1 VDVQAPVP
9 HPDQS
14 LVAVKHIAICGTDMH
29 LCSIK
34 RSVDEY
40 AELPL
45 GFSGHEC
52 VAHVIDCPSG
62 SLLPGQPVLVIG
74 DDTFAEQY
82 VIGSEWL
89 LPLPEHIPMQY
100 AVLTQLLGT
109 VLYACKR
116 IGSVIGQDVV
126 VLGQGPAGLLFT
138 RVLQQLGARQVIC
151 TDIVQ
156 SRLEA
161 SSHMG
166 ASYTINASKVNV
178 PDVVKDVTLGKMAD
192 LVIEASGDNSAR
204 NQALDCIRWRGTIH
218 CFGLPENDILPF
230 DFGKFFEKQPM
241 LMCTGKTA
249 AEPGL
254 LSFKLAIQMV
264 AQGLIDVSNL
274 VTHCLDLSEI
284 NRGFELAKSRTDGAL
299 KILLSP

>member
-1 VDVQAPVP
+1 MRTTRLVGPRQFEVVDVQAPVP
-9 HPDQS
+9 RPDQS

-62 SLLPGQPVLVIG
+62 SFLPGQPVLVIG

-126 VLGQGPAGLLFT
+126 VDPGDAVALTG
-138 RVLQQLGARQVIC
+138 QQL
-151 TDIVQ
+151 
-156 SRLEA
+156 
-161 SSHMG
+161 
-166 ASYTINASKVNV
+166 
-178 PDVVKDVTLGKMAD
+178 
-192 LVIEASGDNSAR
+192 
-204 NQALDCIRWRGTIH
+204 
-218 CFGLPENDILPF
+218 
-230 DFGKFFEKQPM
+230 
-241 LMCTGKTA
+241 
-249 AEPGL
+249 
-254 LSFKLAIQMV
+254 
-264 AQGLIDVSNL
+264 
-274 VTHCLDLSEI
+274 
-284 NRGFELAKSRTDGAL
+284 
-299 KILLSP
+299 